1 MTGLGQ
7 KRRFDN
13 RPITSGL
20 PPTSDIADSASHV
33 GFVPVS
39 EVRDRTNLVRLSSSS
54 DGFADRRLQAKCGR
68 THERAAVEP
77 LRVSP
82 LEDLVSYLGVEGMA
96 EEWWST
102 ISQRSPFLT

>member
-1 MTGLGQ
+1 MSEMGQ
-7 KRRFDN
+7 SRRFDR
-13 RPITSGL
+13 RPATSG
-20 PPTSDIADSASHV
+20 PHQSTDIV
-33 GFVPVS
+33 RLVRLVQFVPVS

-102 ISQRSPFLT
+102 ISQRSPF